1 MRKIFVLDTNVLIHD
16 PYSIYNFRGND
27 IYLPIEVIEEID
39 KLKQKPN
46 TAIHARMASRVL
58 EEIRKK
64 GNLSDGIELP
74 NDIFFKVEKTADIS
88 LLPEGLRK
96 DVIDN
101 HIIAVVMGIKKREPD
116 RKVIFVTKDI
126 NLRIKADAVG
136 VEVEDYSTDKV
147 VYDDLDKGYI
157 EIEISKEIFDKF
169 NKSGKIDISEFN
181 PEFEPTP
188 NFFFIFKCGQEET
201 AGRVIGDKVKKFLNG
216 DINAWGARARN
227 QEQRFA
233 MELLMDDNVKAVS
246 LVGKAGTGKT
256 LLAIAAGLEQV
267 VERKK
272 YSKLYIARPIIPM
285 GKDLGFLPG
294 NEKDKL
300 RPWMQPIFDNIEFLS
315 DVKGDKAGEKV
326 ITGLESMGLL
336 KVEALTYI
344 RGRSMPNA
352 FIIIDEAQNLT
363 PLEIKTIITRV
374 GENTKIVF
382 TGDPYQIDS
391 AYLDANTNGLTY
403 MADKL
408 KNEKIAGHITLVKG
422 ERSPLAE
429 IVQNY
434 YKIKKKKGCQ
444 L

>member
-1 MRKIFVLDTNVLIHD
+1 MRKIFILDTNVLIHD

-64 GNLSDGIELP
+64 GNLSEGIELP
-74 NDIFFKVEKTADIS
+74 DDIFFKVEKTADLS
-88 LLPEGLRK
+88 LLPEGLK
-96 DVIDN
+96 KEVIDN
-101 HIIAVVMGIKKREPD
+101 HIIAVVMGVKKREPE

-136 VEVEDYSTDKV
+136 VEVEDYSTDRV
-147 VYDDLDKGYI
+147 VYDDLDKGYM
-157 EIEISKEIFDKF
+157 EIEVSKDIFDKF
-169 NKSGKIDISEFN
+169 NKSGKVDLSELN
-181 PEFEPTP
+181 LEFSPTP

-201 AGRVIGDKVKKFLNG
+201 AGRVIGEKVKKFLNG
-216 DINAWGARARN
+216 DISAWGARARN

-344 RGRSMPNA
+344 RGKKINGSSS
-352 FIIIDEAQNLT
+352 
-363 PLEIKTIITRV
+363 KTCRQRKYSCNNRT
-374 GENTKIVF
+374 
-382 TGDPYQIDS
+382 
-391 AYLDANTNGLTY
+391 
-403 MADKL
+403 
-408 KNEKIAGHITLVKG
+408 
-422 ERSPLAE
+422 
-429 IVQNY
+429 
-434 YKIKKKKGCQ
+434 
-444 L
+444 

>member
-74 NDIFFKVEKTADIS
+74 NDIFFKVEKIADIS
-88 LLPEGLRK
+88 MLPEGLRK

-147 VYDDLDKGYI
+147 VYDDLDKGYM
-157 EIEISKEIFDKF
+157 EIEVSKEIFDKF

-181 PEFEPTP
+181 PGFTPTQ

-429 IVQNY
+429 IAA
-434 YKIKKKKGCQ
+434 K
-444 L
+444 LL

>member
-58 EEIRKK
+58 VEIRKE

-74 NDIFFKVEKTADIS
+74 NDIFFKVEKIADIS
-88 LLPEGLRK
+88 MLPEGLRK

-126 NLRIKADAVG
+126 NLRIKADAIG
-136 VEVEDYSTDKV
+136 LEVEDYSTDRV
-147 VYDDLDKGYI
+147 VYDELDKGYA
-157 EIEISKEIFDKF
+157 EIEVSKEVFDKYD
-169 NKSGKIDISEFN
+169 KSGKIDISELGLDYA
-181 PEFEPTP
+181 PTP
-188 NFFFIFKCGQEET
+188 NFFFIIKCGQEKT
-201 AGRVIGDKVKKFLNG
+201 SGRVIGDKVKKFING

-227 QEQRFA
+227 DEQRFA
-233 MELLMDDNVKAVS
+233 MELLMDDDVKAVT

-285 GKDLGFLPG
+285 GKDLGYLPG
-294 NEKDKL
+294 SEKEKL
-300 RPWMQPIFDNIEFLS
+300 RPWMQPIFDNIELLS
-315 DVKGDKAGEKV
+315 DFKGDKTGEIV
-326 ITGLESMGLL
+326 ITGLETMGLL

-344 RGRSMPNA
+344 RGRSIPNG

-363 PLEIKTIITRV
+363 PLEIKTIITRA

-382 TGDPYQIDS
+382 TGDPFQIDS
-391 AYLDANTNGLTY
+391 PYLDANTNGLTY
-403 MADKL
+403 LAEKL
-408 KNEKIAGHITLVKG
+408 KDEKIIGHITLVKG

-429 IVQNY
+429 ISA
-434 YKIKKKKGCQ
+434 K
-444 L
+444 LL

>member
-1 MRKIFVLDTNVLIHD
+1 MRKIFVLDTNILIHD

-64 GNLSDGIELP
+64 GNLSQGIELP
-74 NDIFFKVEKTADIS
+74 NDIFFKVERTADLS
-88 LLPEGLRK
+88 LLPEGLKK
-96 DVIDN
+96 DIVDN
-101 HIIAVVMGIKKREPD
+101 HIIAVVIGIQKREPD
-116 RKVIFVTKDI
+116 RRVIFVTKDI

-147 VYDDLDKGYI
+147 VYDDLDKGYA
-157 EIEISKEIFDKF
+157 EIEVSKDIFDKY
-169 NKSGKIDISEFN
+169 NKSGKIDIEELNLGFK
-181 PEFEPTP
+181 PTP
-188 NFFFIFKCGQEET
+188 NFFFVMKCGQEET
-201 AGRVIGDKVKKFLNG
+201 AGRVLDNKIKKFLNG

-233 MELLMDDNVKAVS
+233 MELLMDDNIKAVS

-326 ITGLESMGLL
+326 ITGLETMGLL

-403 MADKL
+403 MAEKL
-408 KNEKIAGHITLVKG
+408 KEEKIVGHITLVKG

-429 IVQNY
+429 IAA
-434 YKIKKKKGCQ
+434 K
-444 L
+444 LL

>member
-1 MRKIFVLDTNVLIHD
+1 MRKIFVLDTNILIHD

-46 TAIHARMASRVL
+46 TALHARMASRVL

-64 GNLSDGIELP
+64 GNLSEGIELP
-74 NDIFFKVEKTADIS
+74 NDIFFKVERTADLS
-88 LLPEGLRK
+88 LLPEGLKK
-96 DVIDN
+96 DIVDN
-101 HIIAVVMGIKKREPD
+101 HIIAVVIGIQQREPD

-136 VEVEDYSTDKV
+136 VAVEDYSTDKV
-147 VYDDLDKGYI
+147 VYDDLDKGYT
-157 EIEISKEIFDKF
+157 EIEVSKDVFDKF
-169 NKSGKIDISEFN
+169 NKSGKIDLEELNLDFTPS
-181 PEFEPTP
+181 P
-188 NFFFIFKCGQEET
+188 NFFFVLKCGQEET
-201 AGRVIGDKVKKFLNG
+201 AGRVLDTKLKKFLNG
-216 DINAWGARARN
+216 DMTAWGARARN

-233 MELLMDDNVKAVS
+233 MELLMDDNIKAVS

-315 DVKGDKAGEKV
+315 DIKGDKAGEKV
-326 ITGLESMGLL
+326 ITGLETMGLL

-352 FIIIDEAQNLT
+352 FIVIDEAQNLT

-408 KNEKIAGHITLVKG
+408 KNEKIVGHITLVKG

-429 IVQNY
+429 IAA
-434 YKIKKKKGCQ
+434 K
-444 L
+444 LL

>member
-1 MRKIFVLDTNVLIHD
+1 MRKIFILDTNVLIHD

-64 GNLSDGIELP
+64 GNLSEGIELP
-74 NDIFFKVEKTADIS
+74 DDIFFKVEKTADLS
-88 LLPEGLRK
+88 LLPEGLK
-96 DVIDN
+96 KEVIDN
-101 HIIAVVMGIKKREPD
+101 HIIAVVMGVKKREPE

-136 VEVEDYSTDKV
+136 VEVEDYSTDRV
-147 VYDDLDKGYI
+147 VYDDLDKGYM
-157 EIEISKEIFDKF
+157 EIEVPKDVFDKF
-169 NKSGKIDISEFN
+169 NKSGKVDLSELN
-181 PEFEPTP
+181 LEFSPTP

-201 AGRVIGDKVKKFLNG
+201 AGRVIGEKVKKFLNG
-216 DINAWGARARN
+216 DISAWGARARN

-352 FIIIDEAQNLT
+352 FIVIDEAQNLT

-408 KNEKIAGHITLVKG
+408 KDEKIAGHITLVKG

-429 IVQNY
+429 IAA
-434 YKIKKKKGCQ
+434 K
-444 L
+444 LL

>member
-1 MRKIFVLDTNVLIHD
+1 MRKIFILDTNVLIHD

-46 TAIHARMASRVL
+46 TAIHARMVSRVL

-64 GNLSDGIELP
+64 GNLSEGIELP
-74 NDIFFKVEKTADIS
+74 NDIFFKVEKTADLS
-88 LLPEGLRK
+88 LLPEGLKK

-101 HIIAVVMGIKKREPD
+101 HIIAVVMGVKKREPD

-147 VYDDLDKGYI
+147 VYDDLDKGYL
-157 EIEISKEIFDKF
+157 EIEVSKEIFDKF
-169 NKSGKIDISEFN
+169 NKSGKVELEELNLEFQ
-181 PEFEPTP
+181 PTP

-201 AGRVIGDKVKKFLNG
+201 AGRVMGDKVKKFLNG

-272 YSKLYIARPIIPM
+272 FSKLYIARPIIPM

-403 MADKL
+403 MTDKM
-408 KNEKIAGHITLVKG
+408 KNEKIAGHITLIRG

-429 IVQNY
+429 IAA
-434 YKIKKKKGCQ
+434 K
-444 L
+444 LL

>member
-1 MRKIFVLDTNVLIHD
+1 
-16 PYSIYNFRGND
+16 
-27 IYLPIEVIEEID
+27 
-39 KLKQKPN
+39 
-46 TAIHARMASRVL
+46 
-58 EEIRKK
+58 
-64 GNLSDGIELP
+64 
-74 NDIFFKVEKTADIS
+74 
-88 LLPEGLRK
+88 
-96 DVIDN
+96 
-101 HIIAVVMGIKKREPD
+101 
-116 RKVIFVTKDI
+116 
-126 NLRIKADAVG
+126 
-136 VEVEDYSTDKV
+136 
-147 VYDDLDKGYI
+147 
-157 EIEISKEIFDKF
+157 
-169 NKSGKIDISEFN
+169 
-181 PEFEPTP
+181 
-188 NFFFIFKCGQEET
+188 
-201 AGRVIGDKVKKFLNG
+201 
-216 DINAWGARARN
+216 
-227 QEQRFA
+227 
-233 MELLMDDNVKAVS
+233 
-246 LVGKAGTGKT
+246 
-256 LLAIAAGLEQV
+256 
-267 VERKK
+267 
-272 YSKLYIARPIIPM
+272 M

-429 IVQNY
+429 IAA
-434 YKIKKKKGCQ
+434 K
-444 L
+444 LL

>member
-1 MRKIFVLDTNVLIHD
+1 MRKIFILDTNVLIHD

-64 GNLSDGIELP
+64 GNLSEGIELP
-74 NDIFFKVEKTADIS
+74 DDIFFKVEKTADLS
-88 LLPEGLRK
+88 LLPEGLK
-96 DVIDN
+96 KEVIDN
-101 HIIAVVMGIKKREPD
+101 HIIAVVMGVKKREPE

-136 VEVEDYSTDKV
+136 VEVEDYSTDRV
-147 VYDDLDKGYI
+147 VYDDLDKGYM
-157 EIEISKEIFDKF
+157 EIEVSKDIFDKF
-169 NKSGKIDISEFN
+169 NKSGKVDLSELN
-181 PEFEPTP
+181 LEFSPTP

-201 AGRVIGDKVKKFLNG
+201 AGRVIGEKVKKFLNG
-216 DINAWGARARN
+216 DISAWGARARN

-352 FIIIDEAQNLT
+352 FIVIDEAQNLT

-429 IVQNY
+429 IAA
-434 YKIKKKKGCQ
+434 K
-444 L
+444 LL

>member
-88 LLPEGLRK
+88 MLPEGLRK

-147 VYDDLDKGYI
+147 VYDDLDKGYM
-157 EIEISKEIFDKF
+157 EIEVSKEIFDKF

-181 PEFEPTP
+181 PEFTPTP

-326 ITGLESMGLL
+326 ITGLETMGLL

-429 IVQNY
+429 IAA
-434 YKIKKKKGCQ
+434 K
-444 L
+444 LL

>member
-1 MRKIFVLDTNVLIHD
+1 MRKIFVLDTNILIHD

-46 TAIHARMASRVL
+46 TALHARMASRVL

-64 GNLSDGIELP
+64 GNLSEGIELP
-74 NDIFFKVEKTADIS
+74 NDIFFKVERTADLS
-88 LLPEGLRK
+88 LLPEGLKK
-96 DVIDN
+96 DIVDN
-101 HIIAVVMGIKKREPD
+101 HIIAVVIGIQQREPD

-136 VEVEDYSTDKV
+136 VAVEDYSTDKV
-147 VYDDLDKGYI
+147 VYDDLDKGYA
-157 EIEISKEIFDKF
+157 EIEVSKDVFDKF
-169 NKSGKIDISEFN
+169 NKSGKIDLEELKLDFTPS
-181 PEFEPTP
+181 P
-188 NFFFIFKCGQEET
+188 NFFFVLKCGQEET
-201 AGRVIGDKVKKFLNG
+201 AGRVLDTKLKKFLNG
-216 DINAWGARARN
+216 DMTAWGARARN

-233 MELLMDDNVKAVS
+233 MELLMDDNIKAVS

-315 DVKGDKAGEKV
+315 DIKGDKAGEKV
-326 ITGLESMGLL
+326 ITGLETMGLL

-408 KNEKIAGHITLVKG
+408 KNEKIVGHITLVKG

-429 IVQNY
+429 IAA
-434 YKIKKKKGCQ
+434 K
-444 L
+444 LL

>member
-1 MRKIFVLDTNVLIHD
+1 ME
-16 PYSIYNFRGND
+16 
-27 IYLPIEVIEEID
+27 IEV
-39 KLKQKPN
+39 
-46 TAIHARMASRVL
+46 
-58 EEIRKK
+58 
-64 GNLSDGIELP
+64 
-74 NDIFFKVEKTADIS
+74 
-88 LLPEGLRK
+88 
-96 DVIDN
+96 
-101 HIIAVVMGIKKREPD
+101 
-116 RKVIFVTKDI
+116 
-126 NLRIKADAVG
+126 
-136 VEVEDYSTDKV
+136 
-147 VYDDLDKGYI
+147 
-157 EIEISKEIFDKF
+157 SKEIFDKF
-169 NKSGKIDISEFN
+169 NKSGKIEISEFN
-181 PEFEPTP
+181 PGFTPTP

-429 IVQNY
+429 IAA
-434 YKIKKKKGCQ
+434 K
-444 L
+444 LL

>member
-147 VYDDLDKGYI
+147 VYDDLDKGYM
-157 EIEISKEIFDKF
+157 EIEVSKEIFDKF

-181 PEFEPTP
+181 PEFTPTP

-429 IVQNY
+429 IAA
-434 YKIKKKKGCQ
+434 K
-444 L
+444 LL

>member
-1 MRKIFVLDTNVLIHD
+1 MRKIFVLDTNILIHD

-46 TAIHARMASRVL
+46 TALHARMASRVL

-64 GNLSDGIELP
+64 GNLSEGIELP
-74 NDIFFKVEKTADIS
+74 NDIFFKVERTADLS
-88 LLPEGLRK
+88 LLPEGLKK
-96 DVIDN
+96 DIVDN
-101 HIIAVVMGIKKREPD
+101 HIIAVVIGIQQREPD

-136 VEVEDYSTDKV
+136 VAVEDYSTDKV
-147 VYDDLDKGYI
+147 VYDDLDKGYT
-157 EIEISKEIFDKF
+157 EIEVSKDVFDKF
-169 NKSGKIDISEFN
+169 NKSGKIDLEELKLNFTPS
-181 PEFEPTP
+181 P
-188 NFFFIFKCGQEET
+188 NFFFVLKCGQEET
-201 AGRVIGDKVKKFLNG
+201 AGRVLDTKLKKFLNG
-216 DINAWGARARN
+216 DMTAWGARARN

-233 MELLMDDNVKAVS
+233 MELLMDDNIKAVS

-315 DVKGDKAGEKV
+315 DIKGDKAGEKV
-326 ITGLESMGLL
+326 ITGLETMGLL

-352 FIIIDEAQNLT
+352 FIVIDEAQNLT

-408 KNEKIAGHITLVKG
+408 KNEKIVGHITLVKG

-429 IVQNY
+429 IAA
-434 YKIKKKKGCQ
+434 K
-444 L
+444 LL

>member
-1 MRKIFVLDTNVLIHD
+1 MRKIFVLDTNILIHD

-64 GNLSDGIELP
+64 GNLSQGIELP
-74 NDIFFKVEKTADIS
+74 NDIFFKVERTADLS
-88 LLPEGLRK
+88 LLPEGLKR
-96 DVIDN
+96 DIVDN
-101 HIIAVVMGIKKREPD
+101 HIIAVVIGIQKREPD
-116 RKVIFVTKDI
+116 RRVIFVTKDI

-147 VYDDLDKGYI
+147 VYDDLDKGYA
-157 EIEISKEIFDKF
+157 EIEVSKDTFDKY
-169 NKSGKIDISEFN
+169 NKSGKIDIEELNLGFK
-181 PEFEPTP
+181 PTP
-188 NFFFIFKCGQEET
+188 NFFFVMKCGQEET
-201 AGRVIGDKVKKFLNG
+201 AGRVLDNKIKKFLNG

-233 MELLMDDNVKAVS
+233 MELLMDDNIKAVS

-326 ITGLESMGLL
+326 ITGLETMGLL

-403 MADKL
+403 MAEKL
-408 KNEKIAGHITLVKG
+408 KEEKIVGHITLVKG

-429 IVQNY
+429 IAA
-434 YKIKKKKGCQ
+434 K
-444 L
+444 LL

>member
-300 RPWMQPIFDNIEFLS
+300 RPWMQPVFDNIEFLS

-429 IVQNY
+429 IAA
-434 YKIKKKKGCQ
+434 K
-444 L
+444 LL

>member
-1 MRKIFVLDTNVLIHD
+1 MRKIFILDTNVLIHD

-46 TAIHARMASRVL
+46 TAIHARMVSRVL

-64 GNLSDGIELP
+64 GNLSEGIELP
-74 NDIFFKVEKTADIS
+74 NDIFFKVEKTADLS
-88 LLPEGLRK
+88 LLPEGLKK

-101 HIIAVVMGIKKREPD
+101 HIIAVVMGVKKKEPD

-147 VYDDLDKGYI
+147 VYDDLDKGYL
-157 EIEISKEIFDKF
+157 EIEVSKEIFDKF
-169 NKSGKIDISEFN
+169 NKSGKVELEELNLEFQ
-181 PEFEPTP
+181 PTP

-201 AGRVIGDKVKKFLNG
+201 AGRVMGDKVKKFLNG

-272 YSKLYIARPIIPM
+272 FSKLYIARPIIPM

-403 MADKL
+403 MADKM
-408 KNEKIAGHITLVKG
+408 KNEKIAGHITLIRG

-429 IVQNY
+429 IAA
-434 YKIKKKKGCQ
+434 K
-444 L
+444 LL

>member
-1 MRKIFVLDTNVLIHD
+1 MRKIFVLDTNILIHD

-64 GNLSDGIELP
+64 GNLSQGIELP
-74 NDIFFKVEKTADIS
+74 NDIFFKVERTADLS
-88 LLPEGLRK
+88 LLPEGLKR
-96 DVIDN
+96 DIVDN
-101 HIIAVVMGIKKREPD
+101 HIIAVVIGIQKREPD
-116 RKVIFVTKDI
+116 RRVIFVTKDI

-147 VYDDLDKGYI
+147 VYDDLDKGYA
-157 EIEISKEIFDKF
+157 EIEVSKDIFDKY
-169 NKSGKIDISEFN
+169 NKSGKIDIEELNLGFK
-181 PEFEPTP
+181 PTP
-188 NFFFIFKCGQEET
+188 NFFFVMKCGQEET
-201 AGRVIGDKVKKFLNG
+201 AGRVLDNKIKKFLNG

-233 MELLMDDNVKAVS
+233 MELLMDDNIKAVS

-326 ITGLESMGLL
+326 ITGLETMGLL

-403 MADKL
+403 MAEKL
-408 KNEKIAGHITLVKG
+408 KEEKIVGHITLVKG

-429 IVQNY
+429 IAA
-434 YKIKKKKGCQ
+434 K
-444 L
+444 LL

>member
-1 MRKIFVLDTNVLIHD
+1 MRKIFILDTNVLIHD

-64 GNLSDGIELP
+64 GNLSEGIELP
-74 NDIFFKVEKTADIS
+74 DDIFFKVEKTADLS
-88 LLPEGLRK
+88 LLPEGLK
-96 DVIDN
+96 KEVIDN
-101 HIIAVVMGIKKREPD
+101 HIIAVVMGVKKREPE

-136 VEVEDYSTDKV
+136 VEVEDYSTDRV
-147 VYDDLDKGYI
+147 VYDDLDKGYM
-157 EIEISKEIFDKF
+157 EIEVSKDIFDKF
-169 NKSGKIDISEFN
+169 NKSGKVDLSELN
-181 PEFEPTP
+181 LEFSPTP

-201 AGRVIGDKVKKFLNG
+201 AGRVIGEKVKKFLNG
-216 DINAWGARARN
+216 DISAWGARARN

-326 ITGLESMGLL
+326 ITGLESMGFL

-352 FIIIDEAQNLT
+352 FIVIDEAQNLT

-408 KNEKIAGHITLVKG
+408 KDEKIAGHITLVKG

-429 IVQNY
+429 IAA
-434 YKIKKKKGCQ
+434 K
-444 L
+444 LL

>member
-1 MRKIFVLDTNVLIHD
+1 MRKIFVLDTNILIHD

-46 TAIHARMASRVL
+46 TALHARMASRVL

-64 GNLSDGIELP
+64 GNLSEGIELP
-74 NDIFFKVEKTADIS
+74 NDIFFKVERTADLS
-88 LLPEGLRK
+88 LLPEGLKK
-96 DVIDN
+96 DIVDN
-101 HIIAVVMGIKKREPD
+101 HIIAVVIGIQKREPD
-116 RKVIFVTKDI
+116 RRVIFVTKDI

-136 VEVEDYSTDKV
+136 VEVEDYSTDRV
-147 VYDDLDKGYI
+147 VYDDLDKGYT
-157 EIEISKEIFDKF
+157 EIEVSKDIFDKF
-169 NKSGKIDISEFN
+169 NKSGKIELEELKLDFTPS
-181 PEFEPTP
+181 P
-188 NFFFIFKCGQEET
+188 NFFFVLKCGQEET
-201 AGRVIGDKVKKFLNG
+201 AGRVLDTKLKKFLNG
-216 DINAWGARARN
+216 DMSAWGARARN

-300 RPWMQPIFDNIEFLS
+300 RPWMQPIFDNIEYLS
-315 DVKGDKAGEKV
+315 DAKGDKAGEKV

-408 KNEKIAGHITLVKG
+408 KDEKIVGHITLVKG

-429 IVQNY
+429 IAA
-434 YKIKKKKGCQ
+434 K
-444 L
+444 LL

>member
-1 MRKIFVLDTNVLIHD
+1 MRKIFILDTNVLIHD

-46 TAIHARMASRVL
+46 TAIHARMVSRVL

-64 GNLSDGIELP
+64 GNLSEGIELP
-74 NDIFFKVEKTADIS
+74 NDIFFKVEKIADLS
-88 LLPEGLRK
+88 LLPEGLKK

-147 VYDDLDKGYI
+147 VYDDLDKGYL

-169 NKSGKIDISEFN
+169 NKSGKVELEELNLEFQ
-181 PEFEPTP
+181 PTP

-201 AGRVIGDKVKKFLNG
+201 AGRVVGDKVKKFLNG

-233 MELLMDDNVKAVS
+233 MELLMDDNIKAVS

-272 YSKLYIARPIIPM
+272 FSKLYIARPIIPM

-403 MADKL
+403 MADKM
-408 KNEKIAGHITLVKG
+408 KNEKIAGHITLIRG

-429 IVQNY
+429 IAA
-434 YKIKKKKGCQ
+434 K
-444 L
+444 LL

>member
-1 MRKIFVLDTNVLIHD
+1 MRKIFILDTNILIHD

-46 TAIHARMASRVL
+46 TALHARMASRVL

-64 GNLSDGIELP
+64 GNLSEGIELP
-74 NDIFFKVEKTADIS
+74 NDIFFKVERTADLS
-88 LLPEGLRK
+88 LLPEGLKK
-96 DVIDN
+96 DIVDN
-101 HIIAVVMGIKKREPD
+101 HIIAVVIGIQQREPD

-136 VEVEDYSTDKV
+136 VAVEDYSTDKV
-147 VYDDLDKGYI
+147 VYDDLDKGYT
-157 EIEISKEIFDKF
+157 EIEVSKDVFDKF
-169 NKSGKIDISEFN
+169 NKSGKIDLEELKLDFTPS
-181 PEFEPTP
+181 P
-188 NFFFIFKCGQEET
+188 NFFFVLKCGQEET
-201 AGRVIGDKVKKFLNG
+201 AGRVLDTKLKKFLNG
-216 DINAWGARARN
+216 DMTAWGARARN

-233 MELLMDDNVKAVS
+233 MELLMDDNIKAVS

-315 DVKGDKAGEKV
+315 DIKGDKAGEKV
-326 ITGLESMGLL
+326 ITGLETMGLL

-352 FIIIDEAQNLT
+352 FIVIDEAQNLT

-408 KNEKIAGHITLVKG
+408 KNEKIVGHITLVKG

-429 IVQNY
+429 IAA
-434 YKIKKKKGCQ
+434 K
-444 L
+444 LL

>member
-88 LLPEGLRK
+88 MLPEGLRK

-147 VYDDLDKGYI
+147 VYDDLDKGYM
-157 EIEISKEIFDKF
+157 EIEVSKEIFDKF

-181 PEFEPTP
+181 PEFTPTP

-429 IVQNY
+429 IAA
-434 YKIKKKKGCQ
+434 K
-444 L
+444 LL

>member
-46 TAIHARMASRVL
+46 TAIHARMVSRVL

-64 GNLSDGIELP
+64 GNISEGIELP
-74 NDIFFKVEKTADIS
+74 NDIFFKVEKTGDLS
-88 LLPEGLRK
+88 LLPEGLK
-96 DVIDN
+96 KEVIDN
-101 HIIAVVMGIKKREPD
+101 HIIAVVMGVKKREPD

-157 EIEISKEIFDKF
+157 ELEISKENFDKF
-169 NKSGKIDISEFN
+169 NKNGKIDIKELN
-181 PEFEPTP
+181 IEFEPTP

-233 MELLMDDNVKAVS
+233 MELLMDDNIKAVS

-352 FIIIDEAQNLT
+352 FIVIDEAQNLT

-408 KNEKIAGHITLVKG
+408 KDEKIAGHITLVRG
-422 ERSPLAE
+422 ERSQLAE
-429 IVQNY
+429 IAA
-434 YKIKKKKGCQ
+434 K
-444 L
+444 LL

>member
-1 MRKIFVLDTNVLIHD
+1 MRKIFVLDTNILIHD

-46 TAIHARMASRVL
+46 TALHARMASRVL

-64 GNLSDGIELP
+64 GNLSEGIELP
-74 NDIFFKVEKTADIS
+74 NDIFFKVERTADLS
-88 LLPEGLRK
+88 LLPEGLKK
-96 DVIDN
+96 DIVDN
-101 HIIAVVMGIKKREPD
+101 HIIAVVIGIQQREPD

-136 VEVEDYSTDKV
+136 VAVEDYSTDKV
-147 VYDDLDKGYI
+147 VYDDLDKGYT
-157 EIEISKEIFDKF
+157 EIEVSKDVFDKF
-169 NKSGKIDISEFN
+169 NKSGKIDLEELKLDFTPS
-181 PEFEPTP
+181 P
-188 NFFFIFKCGQEET
+188 NFFFVLKCGQEET
-201 AGRVIGDKVKKFLNG
+201 AGRVLDTKLKKFLNG
-216 DINAWGARARN
+216 DMTAWGARARN

-233 MELLMDDNVKAVS
+233 MELLMDDNIKAVS

-300 RPWMQPIFDNIEFLS
+300 KPWMQPIFDNIEFLS
-315 DVKGDKAGEKV
+315 DIKGDKAGEKV
-326 ITGLESMGLL
+326 ITGLETMGLL

-352 FIIIDEAQNLT
+352 FIVIDEAQNLT

-408 KNEKIAGHITLVKG
+408 KNEKIVGHITLVKG

-429 IVQNY
+429 IAA
-434 YKIKKKKGCQ
+434 K
-444 L
+444 LL

>member
-1 MRKIFVLDTNVLIHD
+1 MRKIFVLDTNILIHD

-46 TAIHARMASRVL
+46 TALHARMASRVL

-64 GNLSDGIELP
+64 GNLSEGIELP
-74 NDIFFKVEKTADIS
+74 NDIFFKVERTADLS
-88 LLPEGLRK
+88 LLPEGLKK
-96 DVIDN
+96 DIVDN
-101 HIIAVVMGIKKREPD
+101 HIIAVVIGIQQREPD

-136 VEVEDYSTDKV
+136 VAVEDYSTDKV
-147 VYDDLDKGYI
+147 VYDDLDKGYT
-157 EIEISKEIFDKF
+157 EIEVSKDVFDKF
-169 NKSGKIDISEFN
+169 NKSGKIDLEELKLDFTPS
-181 PEFEPTP
+181 P
-188 NFFFIFKCGQEET
+188 NFFFVLKCGQEET
-201 AGRVIGDKVKKFLNG
+201 AGRVLDTKLKKFLNG
-216 DINAWGARARN
+216 DMTAWGARARN

-233 MELLMDDNVKAVS
+233 MELLMDDNIKAVS

-315 DVKGDKAGEKV
+315 DIKGDKAGEKV
-326 ITGLESMGLL
+326 ITGLETMGLL

-352 FIIIDEAQNLT
+352 FIVIDEAQNLT

-408 KNEKIAGHITLVKG
+408 KNEKIVGHITLVKG

-429 IVQNY
+429 IAA
-434 YKIKKKKGCQ
+434 K
-444 L
+444 LL

>member
-74 NDIFFKVEKTADIS
+74 NDIFFKVEKIADIS
-88 LLPEGLRK
+88 MLPEGLRK

-147 VYDDLDKGYI
+147 VYDDLDKGYM
-157 EIEISKEIFDKF
+157 EIEVSKEIFDKF

-181 PEFEPTP
+181 PGFTPTP

-391 AYLDANTNGLTY
+391 ACLDANTNGLTY

-429 IVQNY
+429 IAA
-434 YKIKKKKGCQ
+434 K
-444 L
+444 LL

>member
-1 MRKIFVLDTNVLIHD
+1 MRKIFILDTNVLIHD

-64 GNLSDGIELP
+64 GNLSEGIELP
-74 NDIFFKVEKTADIS
+74 DDIFFKVEKTADLS
-88 LLPEGLRK
+88 LLPEGLK
-96 DVIDN
+96 KEVIDN
-101 HIIAVVMGIKKREPD
+101 HIIAVVMGVKKREPK

-136 VEVEDYSTDKV
+136 VEVEDYSTDRV
-147 VYDDLDKGYI
+147 VYDDLDKGYM
-157 EIEISKEIFDKF
+157 EIEVSKDIFDKF
-169 NKSGKIDISEFN
+169 NKSGKVDLSELN
-181 PEFEPTP
+181 LEFSPTP

-201 AGRVIGDKVKKFLNG
+201 AGRVIGEKVKKFLNG
-216 DINAWGARARN
+216 DISAWGARARN

-352 FIIIDEAQNLT
+352 FIVIDEAQNLT

-408 KNEKIAGHITLVKG
+408 KDEKIAGHITLVKG

-429 IVQNY
+429 IAA
-434 YKIKKKKGCQ
+434 K
-444 L
+444 LL

>member
-58 EEIRKK
+58 EEIRRK

-429 IVQNY
+429 IAA
-434 YKIKKKKGCQ
+434 K
-444 L
+444 LL